1 MIHVSIADL
10 VIAAE
15 IRTVIIRN
23 LPSNATPSLV
33 TSIVYAGALERI
45 DMIKVAGKGS
55 SEARVLFLHGKDCQQ
70 FYDATAN
77 DLDYIFEDR
86 KGVAVVDKAT
96 NVDVLSGQVRTYI
109 QLGFTRCVR
118 VMDIRSALEDK
129 ELKEKF
135 REKAAYHNR
144 MVEDVI
150 VGNTEADVSMNFL
163 PFSRRICAHSS
174 KAKNKVRFVIVRFC
188 DIRHAVQF
196 KTEITREEEWETCN
210 IHFSP
215 DP

>member
-1 MIHVSIADL
+1 MIHVPIADL

-33 TSIVYAGALERI
+33 TSIVFGGALERI
-45 DMIKVAGKGS
+45 DIIQITGKGS
-55 SEARVLFLHGKDCQQ
+55 SEARVLFLHGKDCQK

-77 DLDYIFEDR
+77 DLVYIFEDR

-109 QLGFTRCVR
+109 QVGFTRCLR
-118 VMDIRSALEDK
+118 VMDIRSALKDK

-135 REKAAYHNR
+135 REKAASHNR
-144 MVEDVI
+144 MVDDVVI
-150 VGNTEADVSMNFL
+150 GKTETDVSVKSSTYFQM
-163 PFSRRICAHSS
+163 ICAH
-174 KAKNKVRFVIVRFC
+174 
-188 DIRHAVQF
+188 
-196 KTEITREEEWETCN
+196 
-210 IHFSP
+210 
-215 DP
+215 